1 MDPTLAE
8 KINDL
13 RTAIQQMENLPDA
26 QRNQLSVSLDDLER
40 TAAAGDES
48 HLPPL
53 EQLENSMLELEARH
67 PDATQ
72 LLKSVA
78 DALGRIGL

>member
-1 MDPTLAE
+1 MESNLAE
-8 KINDL
+8 KFKEL
-13 RTAIQQMENLPDA
+13 RAALQLIEGLPDV
-26 QRNQLSVSLDDLER
+26 QRNQLVQSVDDLER
-40 TAAAGDES
+40 TAAAEDES

-53 EQLENSMLELEARH
+53 QQLEDSMLELEARH